1 MRLLLLSLLLLL
13 SAQKLLAQ
21 DSTGATLGPGDLDYY
36 LQQSLNAASAHSRLP
51 LNHIGIQVI
60 EHSDGF
66 LVTAVLEGYP
76 AQTAGIYR
84 GDLIRQAN
92 GEAFHPVYSFNEAH
106 LAPAG
111 FSASS
116 DSHTLLIRRGGK
128 DITVTVRPVFENL
141 YDSYRSAT
149 LNSLQQFPAGNK
161 TVAYLRLWVLSRTT
175 DDLIAYQSLFD
186 ELAGSDGLIL
196 DLRDSLGFLD
206 RAQLQLVYRGDSD
219 LFRTNDPAVQAEL
232 LPEPDFPLPALASPY
247 RNPVAILVNEYSR
260 GGAEL
265 LAQQLDKLNRVIT
278 LGKPTA
284 GELGTWQVED
294 GQLRYQ
300 APTEL
305 LIDGE
310 VVEGRGFL
318 PERETDY
325 PQTRSGRI
333 DPQFQAAMDLL
344 MGII

>member
-13 SAQKLLAQ
+13 PAQKLLAQ
-21 DSTGATLGPGDLDYY
+21 ASTGETLDPGDLDYY
-36 LQQSLNAASAHSRLP
+36 LQQSLNADSAQNRLP

-76 AQTAGIYR
+76 AQAAGIYR
-84 GDLIRQAN
+84 GDLIRQAD
-92 GEAFHPVYSFNEAH
+92 GEAFHPVYSFNEPH

-111 FSASS
+111 FSAAS
-116 DSHTLLIRRGGK
+116 DSQTLLIRRADN
-128 DITVTVRPVFENL
+128 DITVSVRPVFENL

-161 TVAYLRLWVLSRTT
+161 TVAYLRLWVLSRAT
-175 DDLIAYQSLFD
+175 DDLIAYRSLFA

-206 RAQLQLVYRGDSD
+206 RSQLQLVYRGDSD
-219 LFRTNDPAVQAEL
+219 LFQANDAAVQTEL
-232 LPEPDFPLPALASPY
+232 LPQPDFPLPPLASTY
-247 RNPVAILVNEYSR
+247 RNPIAILVNEYSR

-294 GQLRYQ
+294 GQIRYQ
-300 APTEL
+300 PRAEL
-305 LIDGE
+305 LIDGLE
-310 VVEGRGFL
+310 VEGRGFS

-325 PQTRSGRI
+325 PQSRSGRI